1 MRKLFSRKGTLLGTV
16 TMPEHF
22 EYYLKR
28 EGGFRFAIHDPL
40 RFRSYFSEESSRE
53 AVTVKTGVVHTV
65 DHYEKGAVCLIG
77 ISPEEWEKIP
87 GCTFH
92 PGAAYLRSLLDEG

>member
-40 RFRSYFSEESSRE
+40 RFRSYFSEE
-53 AVTVKTGVVHTV
+53 
-65 DHYEKGAVCLIG
+65 
-77 ISPEEWEKIP
+77 
-87 GCTFH
+87 
-92 PGAAYLRSLLDEG
+92 